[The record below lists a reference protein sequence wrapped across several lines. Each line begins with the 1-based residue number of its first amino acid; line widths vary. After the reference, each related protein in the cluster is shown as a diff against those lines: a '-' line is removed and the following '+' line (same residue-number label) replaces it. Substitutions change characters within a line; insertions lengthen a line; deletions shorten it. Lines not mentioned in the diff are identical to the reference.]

1 MSHAEVVHDTAVVD
15 TSKNALGITPG
26 KFAMWSFIASD
37 GMGFAG
43 LFAAFVAARNHGVWV
58 RNMEDNSMS
67 LSWPNP
73 TKWFA
78 IDLTALNTF
87 ILICSSVTMVLALS
101 ACRKD
106 DRAGLL
112 KWLGATILGGC
123 IFLGIQ
129 VIEYK
134 HLIHANIIPSTDNF
148 CGTFYALT
156 CYHGMHVFSG
166 VCYLICMFIGALR
179 GKYNSKNYTPIEIV
193 GLFWHFV
200 DLVWILLFTFI
211 YLLEPLDLPAMNS

>member
-1 MSHAEVVHDTAVVD
+1 MSHAEVVHAPAVAN
-15 TSKNALGITPG
+15 TSKNALGVTPG

-43 LFAAFVAARNHGVWV
+43 LFAAFVAARSHGVWQ
-58 RNMEDNSMS
+58 RLADGSMEIN
-67 LSWPNP
+67 WPNP
-73 TKWFA
+73 THWFA

-106 DRAGLL
+106 DRGGLL
-112 KWLGATILGGC
+112 KWLGATILFGT

-129 VIEYK
+129 YIEYE
-134 HLIHANIIPSTDNF
+134 HLLLHKNIRPNTDNF
-148 CGTFYALT
+148 CATFYSLT
-156 CYHGMHVFSG
+156 CYHGLHVLSG
-166 VCYLICMFIGALR
+166 VIYLICMFIGALR
-179 GKYNSKNYTPIEIV
+179 GRYNSKRSMPIEIV

-200 DLVWILLFTFI
+200 DLVWILLFTFV
-211 YLLEPLDLPAMNS
+211 YLFEPLQAAGAQS